1 MYPAVLLL
9 YSVRM
14 GISSAAGG
22 QMEAFGAVWIE
33 PSTWIYLITLF
44 YTIPDMGLAYCVSQQ
59 ITCIFLGI
67 FMAYVYMRTENIW
80 VPVAVHFLNNNLIPV
95 FAGNYTGICSGAGD
109 SLGRSDTG
117 AASEP
122 CDFWLV
128 PFFETIPCRERP
140 INFRVLIEF
149 R

>member
-1 MYPAVLLL
+1 
-9 YSVRM
+9 
-14 GISSAAGG
+14 
-22 QMEAFGAVWIE
+22 
-33 PSTWIYLITLF
+33 
-44 YTIPDMGLAYCVSQQ
+44 
-59 ITCIFLGI
+59 
-67 FMAYVYMRTENIW
+67 MAYVYMKTENIW